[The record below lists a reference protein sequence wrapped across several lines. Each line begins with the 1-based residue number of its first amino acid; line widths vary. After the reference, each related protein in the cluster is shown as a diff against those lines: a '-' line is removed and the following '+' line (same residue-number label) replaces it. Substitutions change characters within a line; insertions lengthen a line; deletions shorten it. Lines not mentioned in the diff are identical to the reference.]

1 MTDIYDQ
8 ASDLEEQDRNLA
20 IEYHRKANK
29 SLLPVGS
36 CYFCDSILRDGELFC
51 TDNGKIECRDD
62 YERVEKARERNGG
75 KAI

>member
-8 ASDLEEQDRNLA
+8 ASDREEQDRNLA
-20 IEYHRKANK
+20 IEHHRKANK

-36 CYFCDSILRDGELFC
+36 CYFCDSAINESRIFC
-51 TDNGKIECRDD
+51 DKECADD
-62 YERVEKARERNGG
+62 WEMEQSAKKRNGG